1 MMMRLR
7 LLAAAACLFAAT
19 PAAALDCAK
28 AKSQVD
34 RLVCGRPELKA
45 QDAVLSELY
54 ARSLK
59 VAQDPEMVAAT
70 HRDWVAGL
78 AACNGYECI
87 DEAYEARLER
97 LGAYFNSVQL
107 KDARLI
113 PIDAGGKTCA
123 RLVLPQR
130 PDAKGDC
137 QVKDFQPLGK
147 MAGLD
152 RFYALYV
159 TSFRI
164 NGGDFVFTT
173 PVVLTSNPAFPGD
186 LELDLAL
193 LDAPTIVDSE
203 AARAKARPILK
214 ADRNGGHVEFRL
226 VGDRQGLRHYRAG
239 DVGAPL
245 LRQR

>member
-1 MMMRLR
+1 MTTRLR
-7 LLAAAACLFAAT
+7 LIALAACLFAAS

-28 AKSQVD
+28 AKTLVE

-45 QDAVLSELY
+45 QDALLSELY

-70 HRDWVAGL
+70 QQDWYAGL
-78 AACNGYECI
+78 SACNGYDCV
-87 DEAYEARLER
+87 DDAYEARIER

-107 KDARLI
+107 KDARLA
-113 PIDAGGKTCA
+113 PANAADKTCV

-130 PDAKGDC
+130 PDAKGSC

-147 MAGLD
+147 LAGLD

-159 TSFRI
+159 TAFRI
-164 NGGDFVFTT
+164 NGSDFVFTT
-173 PVVLTSNPAFPGD
+173 PVVLTANPAFPGA

-193 LDAPTIVDSE
+193 LDAPTIADSE
-203 AARAKARPILK
+203 AGRANARPKLK
-214 ADRNGGHVEFRL
+214 ADRNGGHVEFRIA
-226 VGDRQGLRHYRAG
+226 GDREGQRHYRAG
-239 DVGAPL
+239 DVGEPL
-245 LRQR
+245 QRLR